1 MGGSLPVFHTLR
13 CFPKTKMAT
22 PLKVLITGGR
32 EVGGIAS
39 FAQGLAQG
47 FNALGIPSEVILP
60 SRIVS
65 RWRDL
70 RDPKVLK
77 ILSTSAV
84 YAAPCARR
92 AICMAHG
99 IPRAHRRGGL
109 RMLAVLGT
117 WKLANL
123 CSGTQLVSVSMY
135 TAVHLEALFKLRSDG
150 VIRNPVK
157 PIFLEPL
164 NEPEQKRPYITF
176 AGRLDPCKNLH
187 RLLPSIRDLLGENPE
202 LRVCIIGEG
211 KQREELEHA
220 VSGDSR
226 FEFKGYVDDLSL
238 RAWLRRTKV
247 FVSGNETE
255 GLGIAYLEALSQGCA
270 VAMPASGGGL
280 EVALDQIGRSV
291 HLLPLSFDR
300 AEVLSVLRRSLGSQN
315 SPIPMTAYCAE
326 EVAKAYLRADSRFSL
341 VGRFAGYEM
350 HRVRD
355 ERA

>member
-1 MGGSLPVFHTLR
+1 M
-13 CFPKTKMAT
+13 KMEA
-22 PLKVLITGGR
+22 PSKVLITGGR
-32 EVGGIAS
+32 EVGGVSS
-39 FAQGLAQG
+39 FAEGLHEG
-47 FNALGIPSEVILP
+47 FADLGIPSEVILP
-60 SRIVS
+60 SRILW

-77 ILSTSAV
+77 ILSTTAV
-84 YAAPCARR
+84 YAAPFARR

-117 WKLANL
+117 WKLANV

-135 TAVHLEALFKLRSDG
+135 TAVHLEALFNLRSDG

-164 NEPEQKRPYITF
+164 VEPEQVRRYITF
-176 AGRLDPCKNLH
+176 AGRLDSCKNLH
-187 RLLPSIRDLLGENPE
+187 RLLPSIGDLLDETPG

-211 KQREELEHA
+211 AQREELEDA
-220 VSGDSR
+220 VKGDSR
-226 FEFKGYVDDLSL
+226 FEFKGYVDDLGL
-238 RAWLRRTKV
+238 RTWLRRTKV

-255 GLGIAYLEALSQGCA
+255 GLGIAYLEALRQSCG
-270 VAMPASGGGL
+270 VVMPASGGGL

-291 HLLPLSFDR
+291 HLLPLSFAR
-300 AEVLSVLRRSLGSQN
+300 TEVLSVLRRSLASPCA
-315 SPIPMTAYCAE
+315 PIPMTTYSAA
-326 EVAKAYLRADSRFSL
+326 EVAKAYLQVDSRFAL
-341 VGRFAGYEM
+341 NGKFAGYKM

-355 ERA
+355 ESA

>member
-1 MGGSLPVFHTLR
+1 MKVDAPS
-13 CFPKTKMAT
+13 
-22 PLKVLITGGR
+22 KVLITGGK
-32 EVGGIAS
+32 EVGGVSS
-39 FAQGLAQG
+39 FAEGLHEG
-47 FNALGIPSEVILP
+47 FADLGIPSEVILP
-60 SRIVS
+60 SRILW

-77 ILSTSAV
+77 ILSTTAV
-84 YAAPCARR
+84 YAAPFARR

-117 WKLANL
+117 WKLANV

-135 TAVHLEALFKLRSDG
+135 TAVHLEALFNLRSDG

-164 NEPEQKRPYITF
+164 EETEQERRYITL

-187 RLLPSIRDLLGENPE
+187 RLVPSIRDLLDESPS

-211 KQREELEHA
+211 GQKEELEDA
-220 VSGDSR
+220 VKGDSR
-226 FEFKGYVDDLSL
+226 FEFKGYVNDLDL
-238 RAWLRRTKV
+238 RTWLRRTKV
-247 FVSGNETE
+247 VVSGNETE

-280 EVALDQIGRSV
+280 EVALDQIGSSV

-300 AEVLSVLRRSLGSQN
+300 AEVLSVLRRSLASPN
-315 SPIPMTAYCAE
+315 SPISMAAYRAE
-326 EVAKAYLRADSRFSL
+326 EVAKAYLRVDSRFSL
-341 VGRFAGYEM
+341 IGRFASYET